1 MTINRIIR
9 WVVIRFPGTTL
20 VTLLLLSV
28 LAATQLPYLETDP
41 SPMLLA
47 PDHESRVGIRKL
59 RQTYTGSNSGIIVML
74 AARDTVFKGDTL
86 ARIQKLTRAFEN
98 LNLITPKDREHL
110 MSLGEGC
117 PADLGEQIASLA
129 TAPINVDTWM
139 HIDEA
144 KEALAFLADDT
155 PAAIKNLTSTLDLW
169 LEKISPIKKV
179 SSLSSTDNILV
190 RNDRLEIGPIY
201 DSIPLGPDAL
211 AKMEKEVTS
220 NDMFQ
225 NILVSNNSKNTSIN
239 IELNLSED
247 AIEDRYLIYKQV
259 KEIVENKI
267 PGPETYYIAG
277 LPAVTAALG
286 KAMEDDSKKLFAIV
300 ILLVMTCLIITFR
313 MLKGLLVPL
322 AVVLLSLVVTLGV
335 KAFLGIP
342 LNIITISLPV
352 FILSIGVA
360 DGIHM
365 FSEYRDCLL
374 KGLDKKK
381 AVEETLDHLTMPVI
395 MTSLT
400 TAAAFYAISI
410 TKIVQLKYCGL
421 FVCLGALVAMVFSLF
436 FIPALLMVL
445 PEKAHHKQTGPKK
458 NFVSYIEKRYSKFLV
473 TLTHRA
479 LENSVVI
486 ASLAGIVFL
495 VFLVGASKVKVDNNT
510 VNFFMEDSDIYISSH
525 ALNRQGAGSSRI
537 NFLIS
542 ADSPETEPFK
552 QPENL
557 RYIRDFMAF
566 LNDQPQVGKA
576 MGMTELIRRIHF
588 VLNDQDPLFNLV
600 PISQKD
606 SPSNH
611 LISQLLLLYE
621 NGGGDALSDYVTA
634 DYTQLNL
641 PVVLQTNSSLE
652 TKILTDRV
660 RGFANQIFPDT
671 FRLEISGSAN
681 IEAATTTEIVKGQI
695 TGLTV
700 SILVVL
706 VMIGITFQ
714 RIGYTLIAMIPLVMT
729 ITINF
734 GVMGFLGIPLD
745 IGTSIISSVVIGI
758 GVDYSIH
765 YLSRL
770 KKNIDKGMAFTT
782 ALDNTVRHSG
792 KAIIS
797 NAITVGLGFM
807 ALWFSVLTPLII
819 MGWLISLTM
828 VVSAL
833 CALVLLPVFFYFTLP
848 KAVQAKVSPSL
859 NHLPLTPEQR

>member
-1 MTINRIIR
+1 MNISRMIR
-9 WVVIRFPGTTL
+9 WVVIKFPGTTL
-20 VTLLLLSV
+20 VTLLLLSA

-47 PDHESRVGIRKL
+47 PDHESRVAIRKL
-59 RQTYTGSNSGIIVML
+59 RQTYTGSNSWIIVML
-74 AARDTVFKGDTL
+74 AAKDTVFKGDTL

-98 LNLITPKDREHL
+98 LNLITQKDREHL
-110 MSLGEGC
+110 ISLGAGC

-129 TAPINVDTWM
+129 TGPINFDTWM
-139 HIDEA
+139 HIDEV
-144 KEALAFLADDT
+144 KESLEFLADD
-155 PAAIKNLTSTLDLW
+155 PPVAIKNLTTALDLW

-179 SSLSSTDNILV
+179 SSLASTDNILV
-190 RNDRLEIGPIY
+190 RNDRLEVGPIY
-201 DSIPLGPDAL
+201 ESIPIGPNAL
-211 AKMEKEVTS
+211 AEMKREVTS

-225 NILVSNNSKNTSIN
+225 NILISNNSKNTSIN

-247 AIEDRYLIYKQV
+247 AIKERYLIYKQV

-374 KGLDKKK
+374 KGLDKKE
-381 AVEETLDHLTMPVI
+381 AIEETLDHLTMPVI

-400 TAAAFYAISI
+400 TGAAFYAISI

-445 PEKAHHKQTGPKK
+445 PEKSPHKQTGPKK
-458 NFVSYIEKRYSKFLV
+458 KFVSYIEKRYSRFLI
-473 TLTHRA
+473 TITRRA

-486 ASLAGIVFL
+486 ASLAGIIFL
-495 VFLVGASKVKVDNNT
+495 VFLVGASKVKVDNNS
-510 VNFFMEDSDIYISSH
+510 VNFFMKDSDIYISSH
-525 ALNRQGAGSSRI
+525 ALNSQGAGSARI

-542 ADSPETEPFK
+542 ADSQETEPFK

-588 VLNDQDPLFNLV
+588 VLNDEDPLFNRM
-600 PISQKD
+600 PISQED

-621 NGGGDALSDYVTA
+621 NGGGDALSDYVTP

-652 TKILTDRV
+652 TKALTDRV
-660 RGFANQIFPDT
+660 RAFADQRFPDT

-770 KKNIDKGMAFTT
+770 KKNLDKGMDFTA
-782 ALDNTVRHSG
+782 ALDNTVLHSG

-797 NAITVGLGFM
+797 NAITVGCGFM

-848 KAVQAKVSPSL
+848 KAFQAKVSPSL
-859 NHLPLTPEQR
+859 KRLPLTPEQE

>member
-1 MTINRIIR
+1 MDISRIIR
-9 WVVIRFPGTTL
+9 WVVIKFPGTTL

-47 PDHESRVGIRKL
+47 PDHESRVAIRKL
-59 RQTYTGSNSGIIVML
+59 RQTYTGANSGIIVML
-74 AARDTVFKGDTL
+74 AAKDTIFKRDTL
-86 ARIQKLTRAFEN
+86 ARIKELTRAFEN
-98 LNLITPKDREHL
+98 LNLITQKDRDHL
-110 MSLGEGC
+110 ISLSRGC
-117 PADLGEQIASLA
+117 PADLGRQIAKLA
-129 TAPINVDTWM
+129 NAPIESDTWM
-139 HIDEA
+139 HIDEVKQTLEFFA
-144 KEALAFLADDT
+144 EDT
-155 PAAIKNLTSTLDLW
+155 PTGTIKNLTATLDLW

-190 RNDRLEIGPIY
+190 RNDRLEVGPIY
-201 DSIPLGPDAL
+201 ESIPPGPDAL
-211 AKMEKEVTS
+211 TKLEEEVTS

-225 NILVSNNSKNTSIN
+225 NILISNTSKNTSIN
-239 IELNLSED
+239 IELNLSEEN
-247 AIEDRYLIYKQV
+247 IKDRYLIYKKVQ
-259 KEIVENKI
+259 EIVENKI
-267 PGPETYYIAG
+267 PGSENHYIAG

-286 KAMEDDSKKLFAIV
+286 KVMEDDSKKLFAIV
-300 ILLVMTCLIITFR
+300 IFLVMTCLLITFR

-322 AVVLLSLVVTLGV
+322 SVVLLSLVVTLGV

-374 KGLDKKK
+374 RGLGKKE

-400 TAAAFYAISI
+400 TGAAFYAISI

-421 FVCLGALVAMVFSLF
+421 FVCLGAMVAMVFSLF
-436 FIPALLMVL
+436 FIPALLMLL
-445 PEKAHHKQTGPKK
+445 PEKNHHKQRAKQKK
-458 NFVSYIEKRYSKFLV
+458 PSLSYIEKTYSQFLV
-473 TLTHRA
+473 GITRKA
-479 LENSVVI
+479 LENCVVI
-486 ASLAGIVFL
+486 ASLAGIIFL
-495 VFLVGASKVKVDNNT
+495 VFLFGASKVKVDNNS
-510 VNFFMEDSDIYISSH
+510 VNFFMENSDIYISSH
-525 ALNRQGAGSSRI
+525 ALNSQGAGSSRI

-542 ADSPETEPFK
+542 ADSQETEPFK
-552 QPENL
+552 RPENL
-557 RYIRDFMAF
+557 RVIKDFMAF
-566 LNDQPQVGKA
+566 LNNQPQVGKA

-588 VLNDQDPLFNLV
+588 VLNDEDPLFNRM
-600 PISQKD
+600 PISQNED

-621 NGGGDALSDYVTA
+621 NGGGDALSDYVNP
-634 DYTQLNL
+634 DYTRLNL
-641 PVVLQTNSSLE
+641 PVVLTTNSSLE
-652 TKILTDRV
+652 TKALTDRV
-660 RGFANQIFPDT
+660 RGFANQRFPDHLS
-671 FRLEISGSAN
+671 LEISGSAS
-681 IEAATTTEIVKGQI
+681 IEAATTSEIVKGQI

-706 VMIGITFQ
+706 VMLVITF
-714 RIGYTLIAMIPLVMT
+714 RKFWYTLIAMIPLVMT

-770 KKNIDKGMAFTT
+770 KTNLDKGMTFTT
-782 ALDNTVRHSG
+782 ALDDTVRHSG
-792 KAIIS
+792 KAIVS
-797 NAITVGLGFM
+797 NAVTVGCGFM

-848 KAVQAKVSPSL
+848 KTSPQKIST
-859 NHLPLTPEQR
+859 PLKRLEQE